1 MQSDYDIIHAHS
13 HLFFTTNVC
22 AMVRRLKSTPLIITN
37 HGLFSQTAPI
47 WMQQLFIPT
56 IAKWTFKSADKI
68 ICYTVQEKDEL
79 IRLGIEKEKIAVI
92 HNGINTDI
100 FFPKSDK
107 DTHNKILWIGRYIPG
122 KGVQYLIDA
131 FAILVQRHPDAH
143 LIMIGDGPQ
152 KELVHQKIRE
162 LGLSTHITQKSFIP
176 NEDLPAL
183 YQSSDVFVLPS
194 LSEGVPRTILE
205 SMACGIPVV
214 CTDLPQ
220 LVNLVE
226 GAGLLVPPCDPEA
239 IASAIIK
246 IIENPDYAS
255 ELGKTG
261 TERIDKYYSWNDTVE
276 KTLSLY
282 DEVLCQQTT

>member
-1 MQSDYDIIHAHS
+1 
-13 HLFFTTNVC
+13 
-22 AMVRRLKSTPLIITN
+22 
-37 HGLFSQTAPI
+37 
-47 WMQQLFIPT
+47 
-56 IAKWTFKSADKI
+56 
-68 ICYTVQEKDEL
+68 
-79 IRLGIEKEKIAVI
+79 
-92 HNGINTDI
+92 
-100 FFPKSDK
+100 
-107 DTHNKILWIGRYIPG
+107 
-122 KGVQYLIDA
+122 
-131 FAILVQRHPDAH
+131 
-143 LIMIGDGPQ
+143 
-152 KELVHQKIRE
+152 
-162 LGLSTHITQKSFIP
+162 
-176 NEDLPAL
+176 
-183 YQSSDVFVLPS
+183 
-194 LSEGVPRTILE
+194 
-205 SMACGIPVV
+205 MACGIPVV